1 MMSVESDQ
9 DFRAKTRP
17 LAYGRQR
24 MGVAIALTCGIAL
37 AIVFSLSGDA
47 PPRKEGIA
55 STAQKELAVEK
66 TKPIKIKSH
75 STERLSGQFERLGYT
90 LAKVRD
96 GAIDVPRVLPDA
108 VPSDIGDIHDA
119 NERKRLFLKM
129 ILPLA
134 LLINDSILQD
144 RTRIELYRDK
154 IESDEQ
160 LQARERTWLNDRF
173 AEYKVE
179 PGDFT
184 SLLYRV
190 DIVPASLVLAQA
202 AVESGWG
209 TSRFAREGNALFG
222 QWTWS
227 ENANDGIVPE
237 DRVEGKT
244 HMIKAFQTPVDA
256 VSSYMR
262 NLNTHR
268 AYRGLRKI
276 RTAMRRSDKKISG
289 TALAE
294 GLEAYS
300 EKGYAYV
307 ELIKQII
314 RTNQLGALDDADL
327 APTRPDLPRV
337 TRAEKSA
344 VDLRG

>member
-1 MMSVESDQ
+1 MSVESDQ
-9 DFRAKTRP
+9 DFREKSRP
-17 LAYGRQR
+17 LAYSRQR
-24 MGVAIALTCGIAL
+24 TGVAIALACGIAL

-47 PPRKEGIA
+47 PPRKDSIA
-55 STAQKELAVEK
+55 STAQQELAVEK

-75 STERLSGQFERLGYT
+75 STERLSGQFKRLGYT

-96 GAIDVPRVLPDA
+96 GLIDVPRVLPDS
-108 VPSDIGDIHDA
+108 VPRDIGEIHDA

-144 RTRIELYRDK
+144 RTRVERYRDRL
-154 IESDEQ
+154 ESGDT
-160 LQARERTWLNDRF
+160 LKARERTWLNDRF
-173 AEYKVE
+173 AAYKVD
-179 PGDFT
+179 PGDFK

-227 ENANDGIVPE
+227 KNENDGIVPE
-237 DRVEGKT
+237 NRIEGKT

-268 AYRGLRKI
+268 AYRDLRKI
-276 RTAMRRSDKKISG
+276 RASFRKSDTKITGS
-289 TALAE
+289 ALAE

-307 ELIKQII
+307 KLIKQII
-314 RTNQLGALDDADL
+314 RTNRLGGLDDADL

-337 TRAEKSA
+337 TRAVDTEE
-344 VDLRG
+344 DLRG